1 MNTTT
6 LTIADS
12 SESPPSEKYARR
24 TAASASVARWRIALW
39 GGLAV
44 AVLLPVFMS
53 LGFWQLRKAEA
64 ASALQAEIAACALAA
79 PIEIPVTPAD
89 AASLR
94 HRRFVLRGSYD
105 AGSQILIDNR
115 VYGERAG
122 YHVVTPLKLDGTAM
136 HVLVNRGWV
145 PAAAD
150 RRILPQVP
158 PPTAR
163 IEITGVAVMP
173 PARFF
178 TLGDARSPG
187 IVWQNLDFARL
198 RDSLPYP
205 LQPVVLQLDATA
217 PGGYV
222 RDWPRADERALRNL
236 GYAWQWFGFAAA
248 SAGIWLYFLLR
259 RR

>member
-1 MNTTT
+1 M
-6 LTIADS
+6 
-12 SESPPSEKYARR
+12 
-24 TAASASVARWRIALW
+24 
-39 GGLAV
+39 
-44 AVLLPVFMS
+44 LLPLFLS

-79 PIEIPVTPAD
+79 PIEMPVTPAD
-89 AASLR
+89 AAALR

-105 AGSQILIDNR
+105 AGRQILIDNR
-115 VYGERAG
+115 VHGGRAG
-122 YHVVTPLKLDGTAM
+122 YHVVTPLKLDGAAM

-150 RRILPQVP
+150 RRVLPQVP

-163 IEITGVAVMP
+163 VEITGVAVLP

-178 TLGDARSPG
+178 TLGEVASPG
-187 IVWQNLDFARL
+187 TVWQNLDLARF
-198 RDSLPYP
+198 RDHAGVP

-222 RDWPRADERALRNL
+222 RDWPRVDERALRNL